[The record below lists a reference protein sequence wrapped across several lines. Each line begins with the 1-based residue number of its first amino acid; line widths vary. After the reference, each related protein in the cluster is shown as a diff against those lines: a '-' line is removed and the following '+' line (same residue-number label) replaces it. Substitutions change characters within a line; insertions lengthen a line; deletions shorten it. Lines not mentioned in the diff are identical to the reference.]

1 MEAIKIRT
9 LEQDFEQVQQ
19 YTLELLMKKKTA
31 DSVISET
38 MLVVETLCQ
47 DILSQRKHNDP
58 PVTLLGKIKL
68 GYVSICFTFEGEM
81 YVPGG
86 KEAGNFSPEKKILEG
101 YSDKID
107 YSYHAGYNKILVT
120 VRNSYVRFLLP
131 LAIGSLLAIAA
142 YSFLR
147 ILTDSSA
154 QENLL
159 DNLIYPVEMLFG
171 NAMLMIGAPVT
182 FLSLLKNLTDTYI
195 MAERSSDVRKIRKT
209 IILSSVIS
217 VIIAIAAALFVELLT
232 TDPDSSIAAYTNMK
246 VEMSLS
252 EFIGSMVPSDI
263 FAPFQMISPFP
274 LIIVAGIATY
284 ALCSV
289 GKHFDRLKKLIDTFY
304 ALFSRML
311 SIVMSALP
319 VFVFLAILDI
329 LLEEGFSAI
338 LYLLYLVLITLACLV
353 FLILFYG
360 IRLKKSS
367 VPVIGFVKKMGPLL
381 LENFKI
387 GSALDAAPY
396 NIRYCSRV
404 FQLEWKKLENTIP
417 VLAQLNLDG
426 NCFLLTFLT
435 LVIMFVSNTEVSWI
449 NIAAIAI
456 LVFFLSL
463 GAPNQPG
470 SCLIG
475 VLIILTYMNAQ
486 NLIPLAIICEAVFG
500 GLLNL
505 VNITGDII
513 TVMEVNRPGRS
524 APSSEE

>member
-1 MEAIKIRT
+1 
-9 LEQDFEQVQQ
+9 
-19 YTLELLMKKKTA
+19 
-31 DSVISET
+31 
-38 MLVVETLCQ
+38 
-47 DILSQRKHNDP
+47 
-58 PVTLLGKIKL
+58 
-68 GYVSICFTFEGEM
+68 
-81 YVPGG
+81 
-86 KEAGNFSPEKKILEG
+86 
-101 YSDKID
+101 
-107 YSYHAGYNKILVT
+107 
-120 VRNSYVRFLLP
+120 
-131 LAIGSLLAIAA
+131 
-142 YSFLR
+142 
-147 ILTDSSA
+147 
-154 QENLL
+154 
-159 DNLIYPVEMLFG
+159 
-171 NAMLMIGAPVT
+171 
-182 FLSLLKNLTDTYI
+182 
-195 MAERSSDVRKIRKT
+195 
-209 IILSSVIS
+209 
-217 VIIAIAAALFVELLT
+217 
-232 TDPDSSIAAYTNMK
+232 MK

-396 NIRYCSRV
+396 NIRYCARAYG
-404 FQLEWKKLENTIP
+404 FDRKRLEHTLP
-417 VLAQLNLDG
+417 VLAQINLDG
-426 NCFLLTFLT
+426 NCFLIT
-435 LVIMFVSNTEVSWI
+435 VV
-449 NIAAIAI
+449 AI
-456 LVFFLSL
+456 LYLSASCTPLSIGETLAIGLLVLLLSL

-470 SCLIG
+470 SCLLG
-475 VLIILTYMNAQ
+475 LTIVMYFMQANDLVTVAFYG
-486 NLIPLAIICEAVFG
+486 EVFFG
-500 GLLNL
+500 GILNL
-505 VNITGDII
+505 TNIAGDMVTTAIEEVRETGNADELNKMIAD
-513 TVMEVNRPGRS
+513 N
-524 APSSEE
+524 SSSH